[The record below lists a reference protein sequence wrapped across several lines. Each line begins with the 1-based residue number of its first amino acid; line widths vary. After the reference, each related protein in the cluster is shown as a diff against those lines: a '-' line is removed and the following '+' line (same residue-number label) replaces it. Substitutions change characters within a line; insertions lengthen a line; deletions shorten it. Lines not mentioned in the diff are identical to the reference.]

1 MTIRVVVADDQVVVR
16 EGFAALLR
24 RASDIEVLETVS
36 DGRPAVDAAC
46 RLLPDVV
53 LMDVRMPVLDGIH
66 ATEELVRRTSSRVRV
81 MVLTTFDLDAYV
93 VGALRAGASGFLLK
107 DVTADQLAD
116 AIRVVSRGDALLAP
130 TVTRRLLAEFAVR
143 KPAPHALI

>member
-36 DGRPAVDAAC
+36 DGRAAVDAAC

-53 LMDVRMPVLDGIH
+53 MDSECR
-66 ATEELVRRTSSRVRV
+66 
-81 MVLTTFDLDAYV
+81 
-93 VGALRAGASGFLLK
+93 
-107 DVTADQLAD
+107 
-116 AIRVVSRGDALLAP
+116 
-130 TVTRRLLAEFAVR
+130 
-143 KPAPHALI
+143 